1 MLYRSN
7 TLRVLCP
14 EMTIATFSEMPL
26 RIIFLTPVRR
36 RSWNSSPLYSFSPPH
51 NWHFVPVTT
60 VPHFLHPNLPT
71 PASTQ
76 AFHQATLKSL
86 IGSPSSLV
94 KMKSSGLFPAV
105 QAEINW

>member
-1 MLYRSN
+1 MLYRSK

-14 EMTIATFSEMPL
+14 EMIIATFSEMPL

-51 NWHFVPVTT
+51 DWHFVPVTIS
-60 VPHFLHPNLPT
+60 LHSLHTNLPT
-71 PASTQ
+71 PASTH

-105 QAEINW
+105 QMRIN